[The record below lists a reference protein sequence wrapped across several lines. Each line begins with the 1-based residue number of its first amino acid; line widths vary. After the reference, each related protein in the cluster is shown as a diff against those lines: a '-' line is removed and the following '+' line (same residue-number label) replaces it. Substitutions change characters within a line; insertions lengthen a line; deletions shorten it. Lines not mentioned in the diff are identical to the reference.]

1 MSLFPQLIAGPIVRY
16 QTVEKELDDRVH
28 SFKNFAYGIRR
39 FSIGLAKKV
48 LIANALGELCTKAFA
63 LNETTVIFY
72 WIFGISY
79 MLQLYGTSLLVHGSK
94 IMFIF
99 HLEAIEM
106 VNINK

>member
-1 MSLFPQLIAGPIVRY
+1 MYINGKVKVQKNIINLATYVSLFPQLVAGPIVRY

-28 SFKNFAYGIRR
+28 SFNNFAYGIRR

-72 WIFGISY
+72 
-79 MLQLYGTSLLVHGSK
+79 
-94 IMFIF
+94 
-99 HLEAIEM
+99 
-106 VNINK
+106 